1 MTARPNTAQAIG
13 ALTAQIEAMNARLDR
28 EYAERL
34 RTDADAADARL
45 SVRQSLT
52 ELEQGHK
59 SINSRLDKI
68 EPVTEMVTGWQAR
81 VVGAMMLLGF
91 IGTIVWTGVL
101 FFKDSLLNLFQGG

>member
-1 MTARPNTAQAIG
+1 MERLNTAQAIG

-28 EYAERL
+28 EYAEGKH
-34 RTDADAADARL
+34 TDELAAEARL
-45 SVRQSLT
+45 SVRQTLND
-52 ELEQGHK
+52 LEQGHK

-101 FFKDSLLNLFQGG
+101 FFKDSLLNLFHGG